1 MKKKDK
7 IGSLMIT
14 MPIVLVISILVL
26 VTVISLIVQLIS
38 PIILYQKLNTIVQKY
53 AFIMEQF
60 GELTSEEI
68 ESLEKEL
75 EQKGFDKEKLKIEM
89 ISVGKYYGMQL
100 QLRVQ
105 YKVELSLPFVSQDK
119 IQQVLDEITLTVEK
133 STIKKR

>member
-1 MKKKDK
+1 MKKKEK
-7 IGSLMIT
+7 RGSLMIT

-26 VTVISLIVQLIS
+26 VTIISLIFQLIS

-75 EQKGFDKEKLKIEM
+75 EQKGFDREKLKIEM

-105 YKVELSLPFVSQDK
+105 YKVKLSLPFVSQDK
-119 IQQVLDEITLTVEK
+119 IQQILDEITLTVEK